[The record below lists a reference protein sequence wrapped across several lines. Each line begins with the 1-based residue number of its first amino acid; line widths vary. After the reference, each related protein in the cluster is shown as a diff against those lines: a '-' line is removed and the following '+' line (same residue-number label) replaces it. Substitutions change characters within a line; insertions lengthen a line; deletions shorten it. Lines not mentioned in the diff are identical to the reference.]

1 MIKKVA
7 KKSTTE
13 KPSYADLVVAIRTM
27 KERVSVLE
35 AHIGGGPSTSA
46 MPVSQGREAYC
57 VIGDKSSCNR
67 ALMRTWKKT
76 EQDAVAHAAG
86 LLDQLARGYNDN
98 TTKLFVV
105 KVVAVVHKKQPVT
118 QVDVRPL
125 DSTTRMELF
134 SNR

>member
-1 MIKKVA
+1 
-7 KKSTTE
+7 
-13 KPSYADLVVAIRTM
+13 
-27 KERVSVLE
+27 
-35 AHIGGGPSTSA
+35 
-46 MPVSQGREAYC
+46 
-57 VIGDKSSCNR
+57 
-67 ALMRTWKKT
+67 
-76 EQDAVAHAAG
+76 VAHAAG